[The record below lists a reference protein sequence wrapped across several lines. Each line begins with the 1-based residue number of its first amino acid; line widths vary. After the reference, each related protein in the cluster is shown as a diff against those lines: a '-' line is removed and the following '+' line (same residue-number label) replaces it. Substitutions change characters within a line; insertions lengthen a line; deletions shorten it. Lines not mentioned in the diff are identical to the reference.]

1 MKVVY
6 PGSFD
11 PPTAGHFDIIKRISS
26 LFDDVTVLVAD
37 NKDKTAELSAEARAE
52 LIREA
57 MPSVKVELFGGLLA
71 DYCSSRSVEAIV
83 KGIRGFA
90 DYDYEYIQSIINK
103 KLCGVETIFIPA
115 SAEYMHLSSTAVKAV
130 EKAGGDVNKLL

>member
-1 MKVVY
+1 MKIVY

-52 LIREA
+52 LIHKA
-57 MPSVKVELFGGLLA
+57 VPDVKVDVFSGLLA

-90 DYDYEYIQSIINK
+90 DYDYEYTQSIINK

-130 EKAGGDVNKLL
+130 KKSGGDIKKLL